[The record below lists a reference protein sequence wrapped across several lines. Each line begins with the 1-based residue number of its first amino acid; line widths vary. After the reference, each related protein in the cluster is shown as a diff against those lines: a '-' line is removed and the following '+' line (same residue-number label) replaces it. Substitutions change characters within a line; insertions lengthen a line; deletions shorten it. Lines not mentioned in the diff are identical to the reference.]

1 MSIDKKYVLT
11 GLVSSSIM
19 LHTGMTTA
27 FADTEYRII
36 TADAVNFRSGP
47 STSYSSIGK
56 FNKGDKV
63 EYLGESGSWIKVKYS
78 SKTGYV
84 YGDYV
89 EKDTSSTKTT
99 KYVNASSL
107 NFRSGPSTSYSV
119 IGKLSS
125 GDKVEVIS
133 TSNGWSKIKYDGKTG
148 YVSSKYLSSSAPQSS
163 TTTIKYV
170 NASSLNVRSGPST
183 NNSVIGK
190 LSSGDKVEVISTSN
204 GWSKIK
210 YDGKTGYVSSKY
222 LSSSAPQSSTTT
234 IKYVN
239 ASSLNVRS
247 GPSTNN
253 SVIGKLS
260 SGDKV
265 EVISTSNGWSKI
277 KYNGQTGYV
286 SSQYLSSTAS
296 DSSTSTSSSASKVI
310 SLAKTLLG
318 KPYVWGAQGP
328 SSFDC
333 SGFTY
338 YVFKNSVNV
347 TIPRVSK
354 DQSKYGTSVSKS
366 NLKVGDLIFFD
377 TNGSNDGN
385 VSHVGIYMGN
395 NEFIH
400 ASSSKKKVVISQMSS
415 YYNGAFVNARRVL

>member
-11 GLVSSSIM
+11 GLVASSIM

-107 NFRSGPSTSYSV
+107 NFRSGPSTTY
-119 IGKLSS
+119 
-125 GDKVEVIS
+125 
-133 TSNGWSKIKYDGKTG
+133 
-148 YVSSKYLSSSAPQSS
+148 
-163 TTTIKYV
+163 
-170 NASSLNVRSGPST
+170 
-183 NNSVIGK
+183 
-190 LSSGDKVEVISTSN
+190 
-204 GWSKIK
+204 
-210 YDGKTGYVSSKY
+210 
-222 LSSSAPQSSTTT
+222 
-234 IKYVN
+234 
-239 ASSLNVRS
+239 
-247 GPSTNN
+247 